1 MTKRGTRST
10 GRLLFLAVALIIAA
24 ALAGIMHHGETAEDF
39 LEVGISF
46 ADPGQEQTL
55 RCQEG
60 SGDGEILV
68 FLPAGAKTARW
79 KTEGWRRFELDGVQ
93 LQDGQELPA
102 ADGRP
107 HTLTERGLGG
117 LLTREYSLRILQS
130 EHLASVHLSTQS
142 GAMDYIQK
150 EKGNEEEGW
159 AAIVNAD
166 GTVDFSGAFSSLRG
180 RGNYTWLLEK
190 KSYSLDFWQE
200 ENLLSL
206 GEDSRWVLL
215 ANASEDTHMINRMV
229 FELMREAGIA
239 GVQNSTWV
247 DLYLNGEYAGNYLLS
262 QKVKPQEEDVAG
274 GWMVEFDGYW
284 KEEGGVGFETSGGEA
299 IAVKFPQK
307 ADEAEVSGIAS
318 QIQRVENA
326 VLSGD
331 GTDPETGLSWQEL
344 ADADSLVK
352 KYVLDEISKCP
363 DGWNGSNYCFW
374 RDGKMYFGAPWDY
387 EFSFGNQPAWFSNL
401 KLPEG
406 IYHAAETRW
415 YAALYQKPEFMEE
428 VREVY
433 ASVFRPW
440 LTGFAREGIAEQAE
454 RIGASMRMDAARWGQ
469 QEENFSR
476 KIGELREYIE
486 DRLRWLDR
494 EWLGIEG
501 GGEDPVYYA
510 LRLMDGDSETA
521 VYYIREGEYVDP
533 DMLIMDDRHFT
544 GWYEDEACTAKAAV
558 LDEPVRGE
566 IVLYAGWDRLGAR
579 LVLAAG
585 LAPLAVFLLV
595 LALWTL
601 RHLPLRK

>member
-24 ALAGIMHHGETAEDF
+24 ALAGIMHYGETAGDF

-55 RCQEG
+55 RCHEG
-60 SGDGEILV
+60 SGDGELLV

-142 GAMDYIQK
+142 GSMDYIQK

-180 RGNYTWLLEK
+180 RGNYTWLLDK

-262 QKVKPQEEDVAG
+262 QKVKPQEDPAD
-274 GWMVEFDGYW
+274 GWMVEFD
-284 KEEGGVGFETSGGEA
+284 
-299 IAVKFPQK
+299 
-307 ADEAEVSGIAS
+307 
-318 QIQRVENA
+318 
-326 VLSGD
+326 
-331 GTDPETGLSWQEL
+331 
-344 ADADSLVK
+344 
-352 KYVLDEISKCP
+352 
-363 DGWNGSNYCFW
+363 
-374 RDGKMYFGAPWDY
+374 
-387 EFSFGNQPAWFSNL
+387 
-401 KLPEG
+401 
-406 IYHAAETRW
+406 
-415 YAALYQKPEFMEE
+415 
-428 VREVY
+428 
-433 ASVFRPW
+433 
-440 LTGFAREGIAEQAE
+440 
-454 RIGASMRMDAARWGQ
+454 
-469 QEENFSR
+469 
-476 KIGELREYIE
+476 
-486 DRLRWLDR
+486 
-494 EWLGIEG
+494 
-501 GGEDPVYYA
+501 
-510 LRLMDGDSETA
+510 
-521 VYYIREGEYVDP
+521 
-533 DMLIMDDRHFT
+533 
-544 GWYEDEACTAKAAV
+544 
-558 LDEPVRGE
+558 
-566 IVLYAGWDRLGAR
+566 
-579 LVLAAG
+579 
-585 LAPLAVFLLV
+585 
-595 LALWTL
+595 
-601 RHLPLRK
+601 